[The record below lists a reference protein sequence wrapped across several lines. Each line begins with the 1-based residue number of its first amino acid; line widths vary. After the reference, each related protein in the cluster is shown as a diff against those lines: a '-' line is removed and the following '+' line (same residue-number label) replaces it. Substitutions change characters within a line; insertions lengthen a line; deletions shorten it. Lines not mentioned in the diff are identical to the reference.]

1 MAGYTLTTSQ
11 TSFTVT
17 DSTTN
22 TSNTSLTLVGKN
34 YPNYGQILQQDLI
47 NMLQNWAAIGQPT
60 HVIPGQL
67 WWDTSNLILKVYS
80 GTAFKNLAA
89 ITSSATTPSSAVIAG
104 DLWFDSNNAQLNV
117 YTGAAW
123 QLVGPVYTNTQG
135 KTAALADTITDIGS
149 NSHTVLKLFV
159 GNTIVAIVSKDAT
172 FTPATPI
179 SGFATINPGYNNN
192 TNIFGVSGSGT
203 LVGIVLTNAQP
214 YINSLGTLSSLTVS
228 SPIVGS
234 VLYNAATVT
243 TAAQPNIT
251 STGTL
256 TSVTST
262 GTVAAP
268 VINGGTIGNTGAIFT
283 GISATVNTVNAGQIG
298 NASTTNLIGT
308 LTTAAQPNIT
318 STGTLGSLT
327 VTNGVQA
334 NAHTGVAVYAGTIGN
349 SGANHYGAT
358 VVTTGNIYSG
368 GNIIAAAT
376 TATTNETT
384 GSVVVA
390 GGVGIAGSLYV
401 KGALTVV
408 GTTTY
413 IGLSTS
419 STTLAAPSVNAGLIG
434 NSGALLQGT
443 LIAASASQPNIT
455 TVGTLVGGT
464 WNSTIISPTYGGT
477 GINNGTNTL
486 TLTGGNYTLNQ
497 AITSGA
503 SPTFAATNFTGSSGI
518 TGLGTITSGIWQ
530 GTLIGPT
537 YGGTGVNNG
546 TNTLTLTG
554 SFTLNQ
560 SVASGAS
567 PTFTATNFTGTSGIT
582 GLGTVTTGA
591 WNASPVYPQYG
602 GTGVN
607 NGTNT
612 LTISGASYTL
622 NQSVASGAAP
632 TFAATN
638 FTGSSGITGLGT
650 IATGVWNGTAIGPT
664 YGGTGVN
671 NGTNT
676 LTVSGNYTLN
686 QSVASGAAP
695 TFTATNITGASG
707 ITGLG
712 TVTVS
717 VVSSANIT
725 ATTANVYAAYHV
737 ANTATVSAAYYWANG
752 VSLGGGTGGVTSVAG
767 GQSISVSGTGNGPY
781 TGAVT
786 IDTIQGITTSSTPT
800 FAGLTVPS
808 ITHSGTSGTGDIGA
822 SGNKFG
828 TVYATAATAQYADL
842 AEKYAAD
849 AVYKPGTVVEF
860 GGEAEVTISDTPN
873 SIHVAGIVSSKPA
886 YLMNDD
892 LESEYIVSLALVGR
906 VPCKVIG
913 PVRKGNMMVS
923 AGNGMAKAFVPDML
937 KSQPDMGS
945 VLGKALENINDDSIQ
960 IIEVVVGVR

>member
-22 TSNTSLTLVGKN
+22 TANTSLTLVGKN

-67 WWDTSNLILKVYS
+67 WWDTTNLILKVYS

-89 ITSSATTPSSAVIAG
+89 ITSAATSPASAVIAG

-117 YTGAAW
+117 YTGTTW
-123 QLVGPVYTNTQG
+123 QLVGPVYTNSQG

-149 NSHTVLKLFV
+149 NNHIVLKLFV

-172 FTPATPI
+172 FTPATAI
-179 SGFATINPGYNNN
+179 SGFSTINPGYNNN
-192 TNIFGVSGSGT
+192 TNIFGAAGSGT
-203 LVGIVLTNAQP
+203 LVGVVLTNAQP
-214 YINSLGTLSSLTVS
+214 YINSLGTLSGLTVS

-251 STGTL
+251 SVGTL
-256 TSVTST
+256 TSVTTT
-262 GTVAAP
+262 GTVSAP
-268 VINGGTIGNTGAIFT
+268 TINAGTFGNTGAVFT

-298 NASTTNLIGT
+298 NASTTNLVGT
-308 LTTAAQPNIT
+308 LTVAAQGNIT
-318 STGTLGSLT
+318 SVGTLTSLN
-327 VTNGVQA
+327 VTNTI
-334 NAHTGVAVYAGTIGN
+334 NAATYTGSAVNAGTIGN
-349 SGANHYGAT
+349 TGANHYGAT

-384 GSVVVA
+384 GSIVA
-390 GGVGIAGSLYV
+390 KGGVGIAGDLYI
-401 KGALTVV
+401 KGGLTVV
-408 GTTTY
+408 GTTAY
-413 IGLSTS
+413 IGQSTS
-419 STTLAAPSVNAGLIG
+419 STTLAAPGVNAGVIG

-443 LIAASASQPNIT
+443 LVAASASQPNIT
-455 TVGTLVGGT
+455 TVGTLVGGI

-497 AITSGA
+497 AVTSGSA
-503 SPTFAATNFTGSSGI
+503 PTFAATNLTGASGI
-518 TGLGTITSGIWQ
+518 TGLGTITSGTWQ

-546 TNTLTLTG
+546 TNTLTLSG
-554 SFTLNQ
+554 SYTLNQ
-560 SVASGAS
+560 VLTSGAA

-591 WNASPVYPQYG
+591 WNASPVYPQFGGTGVNNGTNTLTISGASYTLNQSVASGAAPTFTATNFTGTSGITGLGTVTTGTWNGTVIGPAYG

-632 TFAATN
+632 TF
-638 FTGSSGITGLGT
+638 
-650 IATGVWNGTAIGPT
+650 
-664 YGGTGVN
+664 
-671 NGTNT
+671 
-676 LTVSGNYTLN
+676 
-686 QSVASGAAP
+686 
-695 TFTATNITGASG
+695 TATNITGASG

-712 TVTVS
+712 TVTVP

-752 VSLGGGTGGVTSVAG
+752 VSLGGGAAVTSVSG
-767 GQSISVSGTGNGPY
+767 GGSISVSGTGNGPY
-781 TGAVT
+781 TGSVT
-786 IDTIQGITTSSTPT
+786 IDTIQGLATTSTPT
-800 FAGLTVPS
+800 FAGITVPS
-808 ITHSGTSGTGDIGA
+808 ITHSGTTGVGDIGA

-828 TVYATAATAQYADL
+828 TVYATAASAQYADL
-842 AEKYAAD
+842 AEKYIPD
-849 AVYKPGTVVEF
+849 RDIPPHSIVSFSGS
-860 GGEAEVTISDTPN
+860 AEITISTVSHDPK
-873 SIHVAGIVSSKPA
+873 VAGVISSNPA

-892 LESEYIVSLALVGR
+892 EENGVAVALTGR
-906 VPCKVIG
+906 VPCYIMGPIEKGDCVVSSDIAGIG
-913 PVRKGNMMVS
+913 QKLNLTKYIPGCIV
-923 AGNGMAKAFVPDML
+923 
-937 KSQPDMGS
+937 
-945 VLGKALENINDDSIQ
+945 GKALESINDTSTQ
-960 IIEVVVGVR
+960 LIEVVVGIR